1 MVDLIR
7 EEGRIV
13 KIINQFKFMVSIG
26 GFDKEVEVSVSKNL
40 FIDRASL
47 KLDDLVIVE
56 VSPYDLTRGRIH
68 RHTPL
73 LNDSTRIKIFPNPIS
88 TYLNIDSKY
97 ISKDM
102 EILERNTKTIMK
114 INRTNKVDVSM
125 LSAGSYILKTTDDE
139 NQISMFSFIKK
150 KVPLEPPLTD
160 SKKAHR

>member
-1 MVDLIR
+1 MLDLIR

-26 GFDKEVEVSVSKNL
+26 GFDKEVEVGVSKNH

-68 RHTPL
+68 RSSPL
-73 LNDSTRIKIFPNPIS
+73 LDDSTLIKIFPNPVS
-88 TYLNIDSKY
+88 TYLNIDSKF
-97 ISKDM
+97 ISKNM
-102 EILERNTKTIMK
+102 EVLERSSKTIMK

-125 LSAGSYILKTTDDE
+125 LSAGSYILKITDDE
-139 NQISMFSFIKK
+139 NQISMFSFIK
-150 KVPLEPPLTD
+150 E
-160 SKKAHR
+160 